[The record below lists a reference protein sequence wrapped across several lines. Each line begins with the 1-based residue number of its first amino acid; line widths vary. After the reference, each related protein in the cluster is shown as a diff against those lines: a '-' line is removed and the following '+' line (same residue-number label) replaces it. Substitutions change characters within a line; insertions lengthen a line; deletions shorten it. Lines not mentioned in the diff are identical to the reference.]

1 MTSYLIFGALCVALI
16 QAERWNGQL
25 PTTMVP
31 GATVPFMDVNPV
43 KTP

>member
-1 MTSYLIFGALCVALI
+1 LASNSNLIALT

-31 GATVPFMDVNPV
+31 GATVPFLNV
-43 KTP
+43 TTGH